1 MRLFVKKTNQMDQE
15 GASDSPYFDFTD
27 FSLRKGS
34 NECQKFEFPLIGRIE
49 KMKGLRARR
58 VKECKEISPLRLTNP
73 AYSYT
78 VGWQGNILG
87 RFWYLREEG
96 SFRHQEIRLQCG
108 LWDRYTEN
116 ELAEYYDLFA
126 KISKTDFSRYPL
138 FIGENLKE
146 ATVKGVLILTDWRLL
161 FLNSECLTNA
171 SVQCLPTSAGRGFW
185 KTMTEYVIQLILDA
199 TISFH
204 TIIFAFGGAPNFK
217 KSDFTE
223 FFQNLAAYTSTT
235 YDVCWIAQD
244 WLDGL
249 ELFDT
254 KNSTG
259 QT

>member
-146 ATVKGVLILTDWRLL
+146 AT
-161 FLNSECLTNA
+161 
-171 SVQCLPTSAGRGFW
+171 
-185 KTMTEYVIQLILDA
+185 
-199 TISFH
+199 
-204 TIIFAFGGAPNFK
+204 
-217 KSDFTE
+217 